1 MDDKLLDKNLI
12 TSAVD
17 NKLNHKNRK
26 SQKDD
31 LIYANDHITI
41 DISRNF
47 IDKQTLS
54 RLFKLLKDI
63 KIKKEITKL
72 FSNKFK
78 SKSENKFVS
87 HIFLRNSQQG
97 EKTINDMYNMFDSI
111 RTNSLKNF
119 TTRKIKNIIHIGI
132 GGSNLGPKFVCNALK
147 DYSTKDFNIDFV
159 SSSDTKELH
168 DAIKD
173 LDLEETI
180 FIFSSKS
187 FVTKEIL
194 INLDYIKKVLKS
206 KFASSEIVSRH
217 LFAVTSD
224 KRTAMKKGIDA
235 NKILIFS
242 KNIPGRFSVT
252 SALSFIILLQIG
264 KANFKKF
271 YKGIIKMDN
280 HFKKTK
286 ISNNI
291 PMILAIISIWNIN
304 FFSIRNFC
312 VCPYNYRLKG
322 AIEYIQQIEMES
334 NGKSS
339 DIYSDE
345 INIDTSPIVFGQVGT
360 DCQHSFFQMIHQ
372 GSQEIALD
380 FIGVIDGNDN
390 KLSSN
395 FLISNLIAQANLC
408 FYGKGSQKNNK
419 KIRGNN
425 PSNIILMN
433 SVDPHSVGNL
443 ISMYEHKIFVEGILW
458 NINSFDQWGVE
469 EGKLLASKF
478 ISKINQF
485 NRKDIDRIILQ
496 LLKTKF

>member
-12 TSAVD
+12 ISAVD

-26 SQKDD
+26 SQKDS
-31 LIYANDHITI
+31 LIFKNGNITV
-41 DISRNF
+41 DITRNF

-54 RLFKLLKDI
+54 KFFKLLKDI
-63 KIKKEITKL
+63 EIKKEITKL

-97 EKTINDMYNMFDSI
+97 KKTINDMHDMYDRI
-111 RTNSLKNF
+111 RENSLKNF

-132 GGSNLGPKFVCNALK
+132 GGSNLGPKFVCNSLK
-147 DYSTKDFNIDFV
+147 DYSTKNFNIEFV
-159 SSSDTKELH
+159 SSSDTRELQ
-168 DAIKD
+168 DTIRN

-187 FVTKEIL
+187 FITKEIL
-194 INLDYIKKVLKS
+194 INLEYIKKVLKS
-206 KFASSEIVSRH
+206 KLDSPKFLSRH
-217 LFAVTSD
+217 LFAITSD
-224 KRTAMKKGIDA
+224 KFEAIKKGIDA

-242 KNIPGRFSVT
+242 ENIPGRFSVT

-271 YKGIIKMDN
+271 YKGIVEMDN
-280 HFKKTK
+280 HFKRTK

-291 PMILAIISIWNIN
+291 SMILAIISIWNIN

-312 VCPYNYRLKG
+312 VCPYNYRLKDV
-322 AIEYIQQIEMES
+322 IEYIQQIEMES

-339 DIYSDE
+339 DIHFDE
-345 INIDTSPIVFGQVGT
+345 INIDTSPIVFGQAGT

-372 GSQEIALD
+372 GSQDIALD
-380 FIGVIDGNDN
+380 FIGVIDSNDN

-408 FYGKGSQKNNK
+408 FYGKGSKKNNK
-419 KIRGNN
+419 KISGNN

-433 SVDPHSVGNL
+433 KVDPHSIGNL
-443 ISMYEHKIFVEGILW
+443 ISMYEHKVFVEGILW

-478 ISKINQF
+478 INKINQS
-485 NRKDIDRIILQ
+485 NRKDTGKIIQQ
-496 LLKTKF
+496 LLKSKF